1 MKKIL
6 TILLLSSVFVAC
18 KDKKTSLE
26 TDKNMVLTNTAGLK
40 NGSVIT
46 DKAAKGQPV
55 IKSTETKKAT
65 GNPVKETGNNNKET
79 PGQNTGSS
87 TDNTTVNTNNSST
100 ANQDK
105 GISKAGQGVIIGATS
120 GAVLGAI
127 ISKDK
132 GKGAVIGGII
142 GGAGG
147 YAIGRSKDKKSGR
160 VARKKAARVNN

>member
-1 MKKIL
+1 MKKIITVL
-6 TILLLSSVFVAC
+6 VLSSFFIAC

-26 TDKNMVLTNTAGLK
+26 TDKNIILTDTSRLKSGSVLTDKGAAGK
-40 NGSVIT
+40 
-46 DKAAKGQPV
+46 PV
-55 IKSTETKKAT
+55 IKNIEPKKAT
-65 GNPVKETGNNNKET
+65 ANPGKENGNNNT
-79 PGQNTGSS
+79 STAGQKTNSNPNTTASDTKNTG
-87 TDNTTVNTNNSST
+87 TV
-100 ANQDK
+100 NQDK

-147 YAIGRSKDKKSGR
+147 YAIGRSKDRKSGR
-160 VARKKAARVNN
+160 VARKKAAKQN